1 MKTLAYA
8 LLTFALLRLFAALP
22 AQAQDSRRPTESMTV
37 AAFEA
42 EAIAKAR
49 QRPDVIRL
57 RFALAKAATDAERKA
72 ISASLYAVIE
82 AAAAQG
88 RQAGLAAVEQ
98 ARREDAELHKK
109 WDEERR
115 HEELITTLQQ
125 LRR

>member
-8 LLTFALLRLFAALP
+8 LLTFALLRLFDALP
-22 AQAQDSRRPTESMTV
+22 AQAQDSRRPTEAMTV
-37 AAFEA
+37 AAYEA

-57 RFALAKAATDAERKA
+57 RFALAKATTDAEKKA
-72 ISASLYAVIE
+72 ISASLYAILE
-82 AAAAQG
+82 GAAAQG

-98 ARREDAELHKK
+98 RRRADEALHRK

>member
-22 AQAQDSRRPTESMTV
+22 AQAQDTRRPTEAMTV
-37 AAFEA
+37 AAYESA
-42 EAIAKAR
+42 AIAKAR

-57 RFALAKAATDAERKA
+57 RFALAKSATDAERRA
-72 ISASLYAVIE
+72 ISASLYAILE
-82 AAAAQG
+82 GAAAQG

-98 ARREDAELHKK
+98 RRRADAELHKK
-109 WDEERR
+109 WDADKK
-115 HEELITTLQQ
+115 HEELIWALQN

>member
-1 MKTLAYA
+1 MKTLA
-8 LLTFALLRLFAALP
+8 LLLSLAFALAV
-22 AQAQDSRRPTESMTV
+22 QAQDARRPTEAMTV
-37 AAFEA
+37 AAYEA
-42 EAIAKAR
+42 EAISRAR

-57 RFALAKAATDAERKA
+57 RFALAKAATEAERRA
-72 ISASLYAVIE
+72 ISASLYAILE
-82 AAAAQG
+82 GAAAQG

-98 ARREDAELHKK
+98 RRRDDEALHKR

>member
-1 MKTLAYA
+1 MKTLALLLA
-8 LLTFALLRLFAALP
+8 LACLLP
-22 AQAQDSRRPTESMTV
+22 AQAQDIRRPSEAMTV
-37 AAFEA
+37 AAYEA

-82 AAAAQG
+82 AAASQG

-98 ARREDAELHKK
+98 RRRADEALHKK
-109 WDEERR
+109 WDDERK
-115 HEELITTLQQ
+115 HEEILNALQQ

>member
-1 MKTLAYA
+1 MKTLTLLLA
-8 LLTFALLRLFAALP
+8 LAFALP
-22 AQAQDSRRPTESMTV
+22 TQAQDARRPTETMTV
-37 AAFEA
+37 AAYEA

-72 ISASLYAVIE
+72 ISASLYAVLE
-82 AAAAQG
+82 SAASQG

-98 ARREDAELHKK
+98 RRRADEALHRKWDDDRKHAEL
-109 WDEERR
+109 
-115 HEELITTLQQ
+115 IQALQN

>member
-1 MKTLAYA
+1 MKTLALLLA
-8 LLTFALLRLFAALP
+8 LACLLP
-22 AQAQDSRRPTESMTV
+22 AQAQDSRRPTEAMTV
-37 AAFEA
+37 AAYES

-57 RFALAKAATDAERKA
+57 RFALAKATTDAEKKA
-72 ISASLYAVIE
+72 ISASLYAILE
-82 AAAAQG
+82 GAAAQG

-98 ARREDAELHKK
+98 RRRADEALHRK

>member
-8 LLTFALLRLFAALP
+8 LLTFALLRLFDALP
-22 AQAQDSRRPTESMTV
+22 AQAADPRRPTEAMTV
-37 AAFEA
+37 AAYEA

-57 RFALAKAATDAERKA
+57 RFALAKAATDAEKKA
-72 ISASLYAVIE
+72 ISASLYAVME
-82 AAAAQG
+82 AAASQG

-98 ARREDAELHKK
+98 RRRADEALHRK

-115 HEELITTLQQ
+115 HQELLNTLQN

>member
-1 MKTLAYA
+1 MKTLILLLA
-8 LLTFALLRLFAALP
+8 LAFVLP
-22 AQAQDSRRPTESMTV
+22 AQAQDARRPTEAMTV
-37 AAFEA
+37 AAYEA

-49 QRPDVIRL
+49 QRPEVIKL
-57 RFALAKAATDAERKA
+57 RFALAKAATEAERKA

-82 AAAAQG
+82 AAASQG

-98 ARREDAELHKK
+98 RRRADEALHRK
-109 WDEERR
+109 WDDERR

>member
-1 MKTLAYA
+1 MKTLSLLLA
-8 LLTFALLRLFAALP
+8 LAFALP
-22 AQAQDSRRPTESMTV
+22 TQAQDARRPSEAMTV
-37 AAFEA
+37 AAYEA
-42 EAIAKAR
+42 EAISRAR

-57 RFALAKAATDAERKA
+57 RFALAKASTEAEKKA
-72 ISASLYAVIE
+72 ISASLYAVLE
-82 AAAAQG
+82 SAASQG

-98 ARREDAELHKK
+98 RRRADAELHRK

>member
-1 MKTLAYA
+1 MKTLAL
-8 LLTFALLRLFAALP
+8 LLTLAFALP
-22 AQAQDSRRPTESMTV
+22 AQAQDARRPTEVMTV
-37 AAFEA
+37 AAYEA
-42 EAIAKAR
+42 EAISRAR

-57 RFALAKAATDAERKA
+57 RFALAKATTEAERKA
-72 ISASLYAVIE
+72 ISASLYAILE
-82 AAAAQG
+82 GAAAQG

-98 ARREDAELHKK
+98 RRRADAELHKR

>member
-1 MKTLAYA
+1 MKTLTLLLA
-8 LLTFALLRLFAALP
+8 LAFALP
-22 AQAQDSRRPTESMTV
+22 TQAQDARRPTETMTV
-37 AAFEA
+37 AAYEA
-42 EAIAKAR
+42 EAISRAR

-57 RFALAKAATDAERKA
+57 RFALAKASTEAEKQA

-82 AAAAQG
+82 AAASQG

-98 ARREDAELHKK
+98 RRRADAELHRK

>member
-1 MKTLAYA
+1 MKTLSLLLAVA
-8 LLTFALLRLFAALP
+8 LAFALP
-22 AQAQDSRRPTESMTV
+22 AQAQDARRPSEAMILAGYES
-37 AAFEA
+37 

-57 RFALAKAATDAERKA
+57 RFALAKAATEAERKA
-72 ISASLYAVIE
+72 ISASLYAVLE
-82 AAAAQG
+82 AAASQG

-98 ARREDAELHKK
+98 RRRADEALHKK
-109 WDEERR
+109 WDDERR

>member
-1 MKTLAYA
+1 MKTLALLL
-8 LLTFALLRLFAALP
+8 LLTLALAFALP
-22 AQAQDSRRPTESMTV
+22 AQAQDSRRPTEAMTV
-37 AAFEA
+37 AAYES

-57 RFALAKAATDAERKA
+57 RFALAKASTEAEKKA
-72 ISASLYAVIE
+72 ISASLYAVLE
-82 AAAAQG
+82 SAASQG

-98 ARREDAELHKK
+98 RRRADEALHRK
-109 WDEERR
+109 WDDERR

>member
-1 MKTLAYA
+1 MKTLA
-8 LLTFALLRLFAALP
+8 LLLAIAFLQP

-49 QRPDVIRL
+49 QRPDVIKL

-82 AAAAQG
+82 SAAIQG
-88 RQAGLAAVEQ
+88 RLAGLAALEQ
-98 ARREDAELHKK
+98 TRRADADLHKQWADDRKHAEL
-109 WDEERR
+109 
-115 HEELITTLQQ
+115 IQALQS